1 MSRTES
7 RRRIRL
13 DVAYVGTAYEGWQR
27 QPGRTTVQS
36 TIERALEKVLHAEV
50 SLHGSGRTDAGVHAR
65 GQVAHFD
72 TDSALDARRLR
83 EGANHHLPWDIRV
96 LAAVDAPAGFDARR
110 SAVSKE
116 YRYRI
121 VRGDVMPPH
130 MHPFALL
137 CKVPLDMEAMV
148 SAAERLIGRHD
159 FAAFRSMGSSATT
172 TVRTVYRAAWTG
184 SAGNLV
190 FRIEADGFLYKMV
203 RRIVG
208 SLLEVG
214 HGARTVADFR
224 ELMGAA
230 RPRRAAPAVDPRGL
244 HLWRVRYGSKHG
256 P

>member
-1 MSRTES
+1 MTRSGTV
-7 RRRIRL
+7 RRIRL
-13 DVAYVGTAYEGWQR
+13 DLAYVGTAYEGWQR

-36 TIERALEKVLHAEV
+36 TIEGALGKVLRAEV

-72 TDSALDARRLR
+72 TDSTLDPPRMR

-96 LAAVDAPAGFDARR
+96 LAAADAPAGFDARR
-110 SAVSKE
+110 SAVAKQ

-121 VRGDVMPPH
+121 VRGEVMPPH
-130 MHPFALL
+130 LHPFALL
-137 CKVPLDMEAMV
+137 CKTPLDMEAMA

-159 FAAFRSMGSSATT
+159 FAAFRSTGSSATT
-172 TVRTVYRAAWTG
+172 TVRTVYRADWTG
-184 SAGNLV
+184 RAGEPV

-214 HGARTVADFR
+214 RGARTVADFR
-224 ELMGAA
+224 ELMGAGKA
-230 RPRRAAPAVDPRGL
+230 VRTAPAVDPRGL
-244 HLWRVRYGSKHG
+244 HLWQVRYGSKQG
-256 P
+256 S